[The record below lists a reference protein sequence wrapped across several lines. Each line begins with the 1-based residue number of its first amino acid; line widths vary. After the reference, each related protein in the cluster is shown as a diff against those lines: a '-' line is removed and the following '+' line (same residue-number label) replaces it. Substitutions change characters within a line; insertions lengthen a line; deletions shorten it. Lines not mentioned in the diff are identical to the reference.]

1 VGRSRGG
8 YTELEGSALPL
19 VRFQKIV
26 GTISKTQP
34 SRTFVDGV
42 YCSRIEITPAGCLGK
57 ELDRVFFPLKLAFL
71 VSAAESGEF
80 YFWNS
85 HCYAFRS
92 DGNLIED
99 VDGVRAS
106 YFNRDLRLLLLMA
119 LSIVLLPVAVF
130 VIVRKLLRAGT
141 RRQMETFL
149 SG

>member
-1 VGRSRGG
+1 
-8 YTELEGSALPL
+8 LPL

-42 YCSRIEITPAGCLGK
+42 YCNWIEITHAGCMAK
-57 ELDRVFFPLKLAFL
+57 KLDRVFFTVKLAFL

-119 LSIVLLPVAVF
+119 LSVILLPVALF
-130 VIVRKLLRAGT
+130 VIIRRLLRAGT
-141 RRQMETFL
+141 RHQMKTFL
-149 SG
+149 ST